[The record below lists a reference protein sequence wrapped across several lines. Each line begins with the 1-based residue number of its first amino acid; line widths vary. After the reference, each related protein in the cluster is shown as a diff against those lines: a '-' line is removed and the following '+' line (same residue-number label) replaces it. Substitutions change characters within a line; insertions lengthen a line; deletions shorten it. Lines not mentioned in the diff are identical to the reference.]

1 MMTEVERLI
10 VRRPEVCC
18 DLDAMAAIGDTSWGN
33 QTLVKPSR
41 GSTASEGA
49 AVGKMINLDQ

>member
-1 MMTEVERLI
+1 MASKVERLI

-41 GSTASEGA
+41 GSTASED
-49 AVGKMINLDQ
+49 AVVGETINLDQ